1 MSKNVN
7 EGYRLAHT
15 MIRVKDLE
23 TSFNFY
29 CKTLGM
35 KVLRKTDYPDGK
47 FTNAFIGYGLEN
59 ESPCLELTHNWDQK
73 EDYDKGNVCEEQLRL
88 PPRVTKVIPVYA

>member
-29 CKTLGM
+29 CKTLIDPYEFFKLGLE
-35 KVLRKTDYPDGK
+35 KQRRLLEKTDK
-47 FTNAFIGYGLEN
+47 TLKTTFI
-59 ESPCLELTHNWDQK
+59 H
-73 EDYDKGNVCEEQLRL
+73 
-88 PPRVTKVIPVYA
+88 